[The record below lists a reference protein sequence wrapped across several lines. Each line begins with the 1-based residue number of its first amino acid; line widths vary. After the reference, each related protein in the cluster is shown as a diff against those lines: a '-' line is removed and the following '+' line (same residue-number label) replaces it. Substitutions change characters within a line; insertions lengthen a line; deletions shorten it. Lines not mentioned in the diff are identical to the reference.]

1 MNTIEINDTN
11 YQSYTHL
18 DIVAFS
24 FARGSAMGEPG
35 GIIIIDAEGQDY
47 HANYLYGRPH
57 PISTK
62 HLQAV
67 IPVLSSL
74 NFSLADCQSGHE
86 DWETVDLGYG
96 NILVL
101 KKDICPA
108 FHKAV
113 EEAHFEVLGQL
124 YQRWKRIIR
133 NLLGKGKG
141 I

>member
-11 YQSYTHL
+11 YQMYTHL

-35 GIIIIDAEGQDY
+35 GIIIIDADGQGY

-62 HLQAV
+62 HLHAV

-113 EEAHFEVLGQL
+113 EEAHFEALGQL
-124 YQRWKRIIR
+124 YQRWKRIVR

>member
-11 YQSYTHL
+11 YQSYTRL

-57 PISTK
+57 P
-62 HLQAV
+62 
-67 IPVLSSL
+67 
-74 NFSLADCQSGHE
+74 
-86 DWETVDLGYG
+86 G

-124 YQRWKRIIR
+124 YQRWKRIVR